1 MSKYQFSKL
10 EKKCE
15 VEVKMGEMTWRPKL
29 ASFWESVSQRH
40 LTNFTKK
47 WFEKLLRSSAAFS

>member
-15 VEVKMGEMTWRPKL
+15 VEVKMGEMTRRPKL
-29 ASFWESVSQRH
+29 ASFWESA
-40 LTNFTKK
+40 TA
-47 WFEKLLRSSAAFS
+47 FEKLYQKVV